1 MSAGSYQ
8 PGSTTYSTTVPSSTY
23 RRGSEYPSSGLV
35 IRDTSPYRSEV
46 APASTSNGVTYAPA
60 RSISPFNGE
69 RATTSTVYETGPY
82 TSTTRPSNQGYVV
95 SSSQLPVSTTVGRK
109 DLDLYDNY
117 QSSFDDFTPDLRK
130 IIGMY
135 VDTSLDVADIL
146 VYGHEAMCRP
156 ENLLSFANDRH
167 LVQKVHNDLKQES
180 AAHRQRVAKIME
192 ELKPKIPLRND
203 PNGLV
208 LRNALQSIQTSG
220 ERPEKTSAQLKD
232 VRDDLVILLDPEM
245 TGQPLRKYDEGQ
257 LARIKKDQLSR
268 KNVVM
273 MNSVAHAP
281 SSSTIKIK
289 LQPDDRYIGHEVT
302 KANPADDVRVVIDK
316 QQPVIYRQA
325 SPAPTMVTVA
335 RPPEQVVVKK
345 SKTPTKNKITTS
357 QASIEDYR
365 SAQKSAEPV
374 IVQPEVQRSFVP
386 ARSVG

>member
-1 MSAGSYQ
+1 M
-8 PGSTTYSTTVPSSTY
+8 V
-23 RRGSEYPSSGLV
+23 V
-35 IRDTSPYRSEV
+35 RDTSPYRSEV

-60 RSISPFNGE
+60 RSISPFPGE
-69 RATTSTVYETGPY
+69 RPAVSTVYETAPY
-82 TSTTRPSNQGYVV
+82 TSTTRPSNQGYVM
-95 SSSQLPVSTTVGRK
+95 SSSQLPASATGRK
-109 DLDLYDNY
+109 DLDFYDNY

-156 ENLLSFANDRH
+156 ENLLNFANDRH

-180 AAHRQRVAKIME
+180 AAHRQRVARIIE
-192 ELKPKIPLRND
+192 ELKPKIPIRSD

-208 LRNALQSIQTSG
+208 LRNALQSIQTPG

-281 SSSTIKIK
+281 SSSTVKIK
-289 LQPDDRYIGHEVT
+289 LQPDDRYLGHEVT

-316 QQPVIYRQA
+316 QQPVVYRQA
-325 SPAPTMVTVA
+325 SPAPTIVTVA
-335 RPPEQVVVKK
+335 PRPAEPVVVKK
-345 SKTPTKNKITTS
+345 SKTPTKNRITTS

-374 IVQPEVQRSFVP
+374 VVQPEVQRSFVP
-386 ARSVG
+386 ARSAG